1 MKFIYKISWFESK
14 RHKISH
20 TDMYYEN
27 AEHTKWVFET
37 IDWFNDLVRVE
48 YIMVGEDTM
57 FYKVAVE
64 SSNLRTANTFIKQR
78 YFINN
83 ELGWWDIESEEKE
96 KKAKSELIDMIIE
109 LELKIRIY
117 EKQQELDIVMIINM
131 IITIFHV

>member
-1 MKFIYKISWFESK
+1 
-14 RHKISH
+14 
-20 TDMYYEN
+20 MYYEN